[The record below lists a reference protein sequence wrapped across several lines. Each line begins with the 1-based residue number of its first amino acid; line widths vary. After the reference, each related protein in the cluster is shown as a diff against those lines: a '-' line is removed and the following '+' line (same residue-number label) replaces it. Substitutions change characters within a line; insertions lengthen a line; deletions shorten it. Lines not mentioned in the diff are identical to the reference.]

1 MRTPEFTCLA
11 LPLRWTFTSCARG
24 VVTCKDREVILS
36 VVVICVE
43 FLKSDQ
49 TCLKTYVTEGGLCRR
64 RTNAGVP
71 DMRSRILRSATEA

>member
-1 MRTPEFTCLA
+1 MRTPEFTCVA

-43 FLKSDQ
+43 FLKSDYPVDL
-49 TCLKTYVTEGGLCRR
+49 TDWGEVAFVLSSTHTRG
-64 RTNAGVP
+64 AGVP
-71 DMRSRILRSATEA
+71 GMRSR

>member
-1 MRTPEFTCLA
+1 MVRGKRGGDAQPKGPSCFANFWTFTFMRTPEFTCLA
-11 LPLRWTFTSCARG
+11 PLRWTFTSCARG

-49 TCLKTYVTEGGLCRR
+49 T
-64 RTNAGVP
+64 
-71 DMRSRILRSATEA
+71 